1 MQDEKE
7 LVETAGFHKA
17 SDFQKIRDVMELLE
31 SEQIE
36 ETFAYLTMYKDSL
49 SEDTEIEKAESLIS
63 YFRANKEGLVP
74 YHKRVLSMPKSPEG
88 IVYKNMG
95 TMENH
100 IWSII
105 ARRMKHNHSS
115 WSIKGGNHLAKILAK
130 KCSGKLYEVTE
141 KLHIP
146 VFEEEKLEEIKGDIL
161 QAGQVKEKIGKGYQY
176 PVIGRM
182 LGLDTEIRGDR
193 RKLLSMAGY

>member
-1 MQDEKE
+1 MITSEYNLDEVQIRLLNGDGASWIKKPVDKE
-7 LVETAGFHKA
+7 TIFQLDPFHRNKSIRENLSHKKA
-17 SDFQKIRDVMELLE
+17 IRDVMELLK

-115 WSIKGGNHLAKILAK
+115 WSIKG
-130 KCSGKLYEVTE
+130 
-141 KLHIP
+141 
-146 VFEEEKLEEIKGDIL
+146 DIL
-161 QAGQVKEKIGKGYQY
+161 QAGQVKEKIGKGYRY

-193 RKLLSMAGY
+193 RKLLYMAGY